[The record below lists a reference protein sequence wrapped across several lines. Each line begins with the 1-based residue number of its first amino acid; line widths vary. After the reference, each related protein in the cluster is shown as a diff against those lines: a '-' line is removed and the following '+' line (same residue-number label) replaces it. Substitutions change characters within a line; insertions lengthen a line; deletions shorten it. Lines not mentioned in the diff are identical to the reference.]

1 MIAIPSSVAKTLRQ
15 RAEKGIWTIDEREQ
29 AIAALDAPACVP
41 FSFAEVREICDFLS
55 RCEYQSDVE
64 FSFEPCD
71 RLADD
76 LRKKLQEARRDARD
90 N

>member
-41 FSFAEVREICDFLS
+41 FSFTEVRELCDFLS

-71 RLADD
+71 RLVDV
-76 LRKKLQEARRDARD
+76 LRKKMQEARHEHRHS
-90 N
+90 